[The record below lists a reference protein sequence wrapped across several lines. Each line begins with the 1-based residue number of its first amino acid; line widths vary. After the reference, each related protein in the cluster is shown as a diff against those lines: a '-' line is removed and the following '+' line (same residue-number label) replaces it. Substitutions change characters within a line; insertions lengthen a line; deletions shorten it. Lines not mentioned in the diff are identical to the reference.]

1 MCNRTVWLGYHRESR
16 IVQLPWDD
24 VGWEGG
30 ERGGVSVDPF
40 PRVVYSCAQIFT
52 ALSTCL
58 DGAFMPWFLRVDGLP
73 MQSAVKNIAPSP
85 AESGFR
91 GVCVNRQV
99 PPTEFSLYVG
109 GVSTALDEMY
119 GC

>member
-1 MCNRTVWLGYHRESR
+1 MCNRAVWLGYHRESR
-16 IVQLPWDD
+16 IVQLSLD
-24 VGWEGG
+24 GIGREGG

-40 PRVVYSCAQIFT
+40 PGIVYSCTQIFA
-52 ALSTCL
+52 ALSAYL
-58 DGAFMPWFLRVDGLP
+58 VGILMPWLLRVGGLS
-73 MQSAVKNIAPSP
+73 MLSAVKNIAPSP

-99 PPTEFSLYVG
+99 PPPEFSFYVS
-109 GVSTALDEMY
+109 GVPAALDEMY